1 MPADKYQIRLL
12 RIAEEDLTEIISFIA
27 ADNSIAANS
36 IADKIEKNI
45 ELLSENPMLGRI
57 PRDEDIKNLGYR
69 YIIVQNYIVFYTIEE
84 RTILI
89 HRILH
94 GARNFKT
101 LLW

>member
-1 MPADKYQIRLL
+1 MPTDKYQIRLL
-12 RIAEEDLTEIISFIA
+12 KAAEEDLTEIISFIA
-27 ADNSIAANS
+27 ADNPIAANT

-45 ELLSENPMLGRI
+45 ELLSENPLSGRI

-69 YIIVQNYIVFYTIEE
+69 YIIVQNYIVFYAIEE

-94 GARNFKT
+94 GARNYKS
-101 LLW
+101 LL

>member
-1 MPADKYQIRLL
+1 MPTDKYQIRLL
-12 RIAEEDLTEIISFIA
+12 KAAEEDLTEIISFIA
-27 ADNSIAANS
+27 ADNPIAANT

-45 ELLSENPMLGRI
+45 ELLSENPLIGRI

-69 YIIVQNYIVFYTIEE
+69 YIIVQNYIVFYAIEE

-94 GARNFKT
+94 GARNYKS
-101 LLW
+101 LL